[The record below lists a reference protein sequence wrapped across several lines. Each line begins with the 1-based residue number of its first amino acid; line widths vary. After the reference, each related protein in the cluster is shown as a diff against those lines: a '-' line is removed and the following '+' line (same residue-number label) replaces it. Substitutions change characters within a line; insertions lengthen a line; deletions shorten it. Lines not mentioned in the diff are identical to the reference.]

1 MNWNMIRIIYIK
13 KDSMLENCRTD
24 TMRSIRMTL
33 DGQINIIEH
42 EDIRENQTKNNQE
55 MGQTE

>member
-1 MNWNMIRIIYIK
+1 
-13 KDSMLENCRTD
+13 MLENCRTD